1 MARIVIDGSEIQC
14 RDGINV
20 LQAALDAGIEV
31 PHYCYHPALSI
42 VGSCRLCLM
51 EMRIRNPRT
60 GQLEWS
66 PRLVP
71 SCQTPVADD
80 LEVRFETEPVRAN
93 RRHVMEALLL
103 NHPLDCPVCDQAGE
117 CWLQDYALRFGHA
130 DSRMVEV
137 KNRNPKKDIGP
148 HTLLYQDRCVM
159 CSRCVRFTR
168 EVTGTKE
175 LCVINRGSRAE
186 IDVFPGEPLANK
198 LQGNVVDL
206 CPVGSLLDKDF
217 LFAQRVWMFRSTP
230 SVCPG
235 CSTGCTTFVD
245 HSENVVHRIRP
256 RHNPKVNGWW
266 ICDDGRY
273 VYKVLRD
280 PRRIVRPEVRMPN
293 RAAADDWSRLL
304 DLIRREFAAAA
315 ARHGDQAVA
324 AQLSPM
330 MACEEAWLLAS
341 WVRRVAPGALLTLGD
356 VPTEGEDLRFPF
368 GASEGDAGFT
378 IRSEKCPNR
387 CGVERV
393 IQAVGGP
400 TTDRES
406 LGEHIAAGQIAA
418 AWIAGGHFKSSRA
431 PNTLLAG
438 AKQVGFL
445 VVQDLFPSA
454 LSSAAAVVLPAC
466 PWVERDGTFINLDG
480 VVQPFERVVH
490 PPEGLWRDGQY
501 LYALAGYEG
510 LYKAERVRSMM
521 AASMPE
527 FGEVYRPPALPKH
540 QH

>member
-1 MARIVIDGSEIQC
+1 MPKIIIDNREIQC
-14 RDGINV
+14 RDGLNV
-20 LQAALDAGIEV
+20 LQAALEAGIEV

-51 EMRIRNPRT
+51 EMKTRNPRN
-60 GQLEWS
+60 GQMEWN
-66 PRLVP
+66 PKLTP
-71 SCQTPVADD
+71 SCQTPATEG
-80 LEVRFETEPVRAN
+80 LEVRFETESVQAN

-117 CWLQDYALRFGHA
+117 CWLQDYALRYGHA
-130 DSRMVEV
+130 DSRMVEA
-137 KNRNPKKDIGP
+137 KNKNPKKDIGP

-175 LCVINRGSRAE
+175 LCVVNRGSRNE

-217 LFAQRVWMFRSTP
+217 LFSQRVWMLKSTP

-245 HSENVVHRIRP
+245 QNENVVHRIRP

-273 VYKVLRD
+273 AYKTLRD
-280 PRRIVRPEVRMPN
+280 PKRIVRPEVRTQNGAP
-293 RAAADDWSRLL
+293 ADDWSATLAF
-304 DLIRREFAAAA
+304 IRRKFGEAVAK
-315 ARHGDQAVA
+315 HGDQAVA
-324 AQLSPM
+324 VQISPM
-330 MACEEAWLLAS
+330 MACEEAWLLIS
-341 WVRRVAPGALLTLGD
+341 WVRKVAPGAILALGD
-356 VPTEGEDLRFPF
+356 VPTDGEDERFPI
-368 GASEGDAGFT
+368 GASEQDAKFT
-378 IRSEKCPNR
+378 IRAEKCPNR
-387 CGVERV
+387 RGVERV
-393 IQAVGGP
+393 IQAAGGNIL
-400 TTDRES
+400 DRGT
-406 LGEHIAAGQIAA
+406 LWDQMVQGRIAAG
-418 AWIAGGHFKSSRA
+418 WIVGGYFKSDWASD
-431 PNTLLAG
+431 TLVAG

-445 VVQDLFPSA
+445 VVQDLFPSE
-454 LSSAAAVVLPAC
+454 LSKAAAVVLPAC
-466 PWVERDGTFINLDG
+466 PWVERDGTFVNFEG
-480 VVQPFERVVH
+480 VVQPFERVVN
-490 PPEGLWRDGQY
+490 PPEGVWRDGQY

-510 LYKAERVRSMM
+510 LYKADRVRSMM
-521 AASMPE
+521 TASMPE
-527 FGEVYRPPALPKH
+527 MGEVYRPPALPRF